1 MNASPSDLR
10 SGTAALATGVRL
22 HYAEA
27 GQPDGEPVLFLHGI
41 TDSWFSFSPVL
52 PHLPPAFR
60 ALVPSQRGH
69 GDSERPPAG
78 YTKADLA
85 ADAVAFLD
93 AMGIERATVVGHSMG
108 SAVAQQVAASYPDRV
123 AHLVLVAS
131 YVTARTEDLLALNEE
146 IRALTDPVPDAF
158 ARAFQL
164 STIHRP
170 LPEAFVDAVVA
181 ESLKLPARVW
191 QAAMAGTLAYD
202 GAPALRR
209 IQAPT
214 LLLWGD
220 RDAVFSRAQQDHLL
234 ALIPG
239 ATLKVYPETGHA
251 LHWEQPERFAG
262 DVAAF
267 VALAPPLRAR
277 TLAPAMAG

>member
-1 MNASPSDLR
+1 
-10 SGTAALATGVRL
+10 VRL

-27 GQPDGEPVLFLHGI
+27 GPPDGEPVLFLHGI

-52 PHLPPAFR
+52 PHLPPSLR
-60 ALVPSQRGH
+60 ALAPSQRGH
-69 GDSERPPAG
+69 GDSERPPSG
-78 YTKADLA
+78 YTKVDLA

-93 AMGIERATVVGHSMG
+93 AMGVAQATVVGHSMG
-108 SAVAQQVAASYPDRV
+108 SAVAQQMAASYPERV
-123 AHLVLVAS
+123 SRLVLAGS
-131 YVTARTEDLLALNEE
+131 YVTARSEDLLALGEE

-158 ARAFQL
+158 ARAFQR

-181 ESLKLPARVW
+181 ESLKVPARVW

-202 GAPALRR
+202 GAPTLPR

-220 RDAVFSRAQQDHLL
+220 RDAVFARKQQGRLL

-251 LHWEQPERFAG
+251 LHWERPVRFAE

-267 VALAPPLRAR
+267 TASTSSPALYEPVGAS
-277 TLAPAMAG
+277 LATGSPSPVGVSPRV